1 MDNSDLFSIIDSE
14 SRPAKT
20 KSKKRKWREI
30 EEIQDRQRLRRELA
44 ELGSELDYEFDLLE
58 V

>member
-14 SRPAKT
+14 SRPTKT

-30 EEIQDRQRLRRELA
+30 EEIQDRQRLQRELA
-44 ELGSELDYEFDLLE
+44 ELGSDLDYEFDLLE

>member
-1 MDNSDLFSIIDSE
+1 MDSSDLLSVIDSE

-30 EEIQDRQRLRRELA
+30 EEIQDRQRLRKELA
-44 ELGSELDYEFDLLE
+44 ELGVSSDYDFDMLE

>member
-1 MDNSDLFSIIDSE
+1 MDNSDLFSLIDSE

-20 KSKKRKWREI
+20 KAKKRKWREI
-30 EEIQDRQRLRRELA
+30 EEIQDRQRLRKELA
-44 ELGSELDYEFDLLE
+44 ELGSDLDYEFDLLE